1 MELIFSQVNNPR
13 TPNGGWK
20 HDMKCGGCGRIAS
33 AYVRMDVYDGH
44 LLICKGIKI
53 CKTCLLK
60 GSELIDDKLLDQAKE
75 RV

>member
-1 MELIFSQVNNPR
+1 
-13 TPNGGWK
+13 
-20 HDMKCGGCGRIAS
+20 MKCGGCGRIAS